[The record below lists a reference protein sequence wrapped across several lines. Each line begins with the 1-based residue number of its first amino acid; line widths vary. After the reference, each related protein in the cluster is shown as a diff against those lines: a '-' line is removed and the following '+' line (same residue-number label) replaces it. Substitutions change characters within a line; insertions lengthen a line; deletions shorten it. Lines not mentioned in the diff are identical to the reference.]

1 MVRPYHSPIR
11 SLNQAFR
18 EKPSRSGRHNEQ
30 TLALPDDTL
39 LKAHTTIGADT
50 LHEVAKKHCFVAW

>member
-1 MVRPYHSPIR
+1 VF
-11 SLNQAFR
+11 A
-18 EKPSRSGRHNEQ
+18 EKPSRSGRRNER
-30 TLALPDDTL
+30 TLALPDYIL